1 MATDKIDMRFFDKA
15 SIQKYYANSKNGIE
29 DPIFTG
35 FTFAIDTLH
44 SPLFFIPETYKG
56 VVETLVSSSRTS
68 ADDNS
73 LAKKIEDNLKYV
85 NQFAITANP
94 DTYEINTIN
103 VKDSFGSNNLRRPGY
118 GLFDTFDID
127 NVQYGA
133 TDYIYMVDKVTD
145 GAYANETGVSDV
157 GNGTPTTS
165 IYKKYSD
172 TLADVDPTT
181 LATQNELD
189 NKVSSIKNI
198 DIFFNINESD
208 IRTDQES
215 IVDTV
220 IKTMNDNPDCSVLLG
235 GYADAGTGNPS
246 SNMELSKERVET
258 IEIALLDGGIS
269 GSRIRTMYL
278 GDTVQP
284 LSGPMNRVVR
294 CVFDGDIITE
304 SALELKIANEANSM
318 IPQKT
323 NQGDKTEGN
332 EILKEHTKLEEAA
345 KDAEKEFNELY
356 NDPIYQQAIKYLD
369 NINSVIELQKANIRV
384 ELDNFKQTMK
394 SYQEKLNGDSSV
406 DSNEIDVTY
415 NKFKDFCEYIETK
428 KSNDNYDKQFE
439 YITATVNKFIESDV
453 DKFTSEINALS
464 ELRKESYN
472 KQEDPYYKSYNK
484 IWAVLKTT
492 LDKIKVGDDT
502 NKKIQEMKEKREETN
517 KLLYGTYDD
526 GRPGTEFSPA
536 PNGLLKKMNDAKEE
550 LANDAYNTKTHAMHQ
565 LQDIRENLADINE
578 YNKYQEGKVDSPKIL
593 PTIDNQREGES
604 NEEYINRIQQE
615 RNSRQTY
622 EVPQTVYDMI
632 GFIQGMESLTTEYP
646 YVLQTVTGLD
656 EAYKKYFEVKDPY
669 MGSGDGKISINCLE
683 FIDMR
688 VTSMFN
694 KYFNAVYDR
703 KYRRER
709 VPINLRRF
717 QCSIFVHDIR
727 NFSDTLRSSISDQ
740 EDYSMITKIA
750 LNSLSAIE
758 FKFFDCEIVPEETGS
773 IFDNVTN
780 LPNGDMRNT
789 NFTFTYGNCVI
800 NFLPFEDLRRYVLG
814 LRDVNEIKPETRINE
829 YSDDNF
835 TEDNIKVNS
844 SSSTSTNNNE
854 YNGRYSIT
862 NPSGSD
868 LAGNFRRWYDRSVLG
883 NVNNNDYRDYIRR
896 DSSVA
901 VDDHFKT
908 TIVNNFAMNSLVNKN
923 KELTEM
929 DDALRRIVVGISAS
943 TGIPTSKVTDVLNI
957 GFIDPILN
965 ESDKAA
971 AVVKD
976 LGNVTNSKIIN
987 TDTTEYI
994 GVVEG
999 ETNNSQDIVDGLG
1012 NIHNP
1017 KNDGIKK

>member
-1 MATDKIDMRFFDKA
+1 MATDNIDMRFFDKA

-44 SPLFFIPETYKG
+44 SPLFFIPDTYEDAA
-56 VVETLVSSSRTS
+56 ETLVFPSRIS
-68 ADDNS
+68 ASDNS
-73 LAKKIEDNLKYV
+73 LARKIEDNLKYI

-127 NVQYGA
+127 NVKYGA

-145 GAYANETGVSDV
+145 GIYANETGVSDI

-165 IYKKYSD
+165 IYKQYSD
-172 TLADVDPTT
+172 ILAGVDPTT

-189 NKVSSIKNI
+189 NKVSPIKNI
-198 DIFFNINESD
+198 DIFFNLNESD
-208 IRTDQES
+208 IRADQES
-215 IVDTV
+215 IVATV

-235 GYADAGTGNPS
+235 GYADAGTGNHS
-246 SNMELSKERVET
+246 SNMKLSQERVET
-258 IEIALLDGGIS
+258 IERALLNGGIS

-294 CVFDGDIITE
+294 CVFDGDITTE
-304 SALELKIANEANSM
+304 STLELKIANEANSM
-318 IPQKT
+318 ITQKPT
-323 NQGDKTEGN
+323 QGDATEGN
-332 EILKEHTKLEEAA
+332 EILKEHDKLKKVAT
-345 KDAEKEFNELY
+345 DAEEEFNKLY
-356 NDPIYQQAIKYLD
+356 DDPIYQKAIKKLD
-369 NINSVIELQKANIRV
+369 NINSIIELQMANMR
-384 ELDNFKQTMK
+384 LDLDDFKRNMK
-394 SYQEKLNGDSSV
+394 SYQEKLNGDSSIKT
-406 DSNEIDVTY
+406 DEIDATY
-415 NKFKDFCEYIETK
+415 SKFLNFCNYIETK
-428 KSNDNYDKQFE
+428 KGNTNYDQQFE

-453 DKFTSEINALS
+453 DKFTSEIN
-464 ELRKESYN
+464 ELPESRKTSYDE
-472 KQEDPYYKSYNK
+472 KKEPYYTSYNK

-492 LDKIKVGDDT
+492 LDNIKVSDDA
-502 NKKIQEMKEKREETN
+502 NKQIQEMKEKREKIN
-517 KLLYGTYDD
+517 NQLYGTHDD
-526 GRPGTEFSPA
+526 GRLGTEFDPA
-536 PNGLLKKMNDAKEE
+536 PNSILKKMNDAKEN
-550 LANDAYNTKTHAMHQ
+550 LNNDAYNTKTHTIHQ
-565 LQDIRENLADINE
+565 LQDIRENLANINE
-578 YNKYQEGKVDSPKIL
+578 YNKYQEDKVNSSRIL

-604 NEEYINRIQQE
+604 NDDYINRIE
-615 RNSRQTY
+615 KEKNSRQTY

-632 GFIQGMESLTTEYP
+632 GFIQGMKSLTTEYP

-694 KYFNAVYDR
+694 KYFNAIYDR

-727 NFSDTLRSSISDQ
+727 NFSDTLRSSISDP

-750 LNSLSAIE
+750 LNSLSTIE

-780 LPNGDMRNT
+780 LPNNDMRNT

-800 NFLPFEDLRRYVLG
+800 NFLPFEDLRRYVFG
-814 LRDVNEIKPETRINE
+814 LRDVNEIKPETI
-829 YSDDNF
+829 
-835 TEDNIKVNS
+835 TNI
-844 SSSTSTNNNE
+844 TTNNNE

-908 TIVNNFAMNSLVNKN
+908 TIVNTFAMNSLVNKN

-943 TGIPTSKVTDVLNI
+943 TGIPTSKVTDALNI

-965 ESDKAA
+965 ERDKAA
-971 AVVKD
+971 PVVKG
-976 LGNVTNSKIIN
+976 LGNVTNSTIIN

-999 ETNNSQDIVDGLG
+999 DTNNSQDIVDDLG

-1017 KNDGIKK
+1017 TK

>member
-1 MATDKIDMRFFDKA
+1 MATDKIDMRFFDKT

-44 SPLFFIPETYKG
+44 SPLFYIPKTYEG
-56 VVETLVSSSRTS
+56 VVETLVSPSRTLANDS
-68 ADDNS
+68 S
-73 LAKKIEDNLKYV
+73 LAKKIEENLQYI

-103 VKDSFGSNNLRRPGY
+103 VKDSFGSNNSRRPGY

-145 GAYANETGVSDV
+145 GTYTNETGVSDV

-172 TLADVDPTT
+172 ILADVDPTT

-189 NKVSSIKNI
+189 SKVSDNVNI
-198 DIFFNINESD
+198 DIFFDRDVFE
-208 IRTDQES
+208 TVKAGQES
-215 IVDTV
+215 ILEDA
-220 IKTMNDNPDCSVLLG
+220 IKFMKENPDCKVSMS
-235 GYADAGTGNPS
+235 GYADVETGNPS
-246 SNMELSKERVET
+246 YNMTLSKNRVEK
-258 IEIALLDGGIS
+258 IKNDFIKGGIEP
-269 GSRIRTMYL
+269 GRITTSYF
-278 GDTVQP
+278 GDKQQP
-284 LSGPMNRVVR
+284 LYKEQNRVVR
-294 CVFDGDIITE
+294 CVFTGTML
-304 SALELKIANEANSM
+304 SKLLEIKIENEANALESKSK
-318 IPQKT
+318 IGE
-323 NQGDKTEGN
+323 NGEEIEEN
-332 EILKEHTKLEEAA
+332 EILKEHNDLKKAA
-345 KDAEKEFNELY
+345 TDAEEEFNKLY

-384 ELDNFKQTMK
+384 ELDDFKRNMK
-394 SYQEKLNGDSSV
+394 SYQEKLNGDSSI
-406 DSNEIDVTY
+406 DSEEIDEKY
-415 NKFKDFCEYIETK
+415 KKFKDFCEYIETK
-428 KSNDNYDKQFE
+428 KSNNNYDKQFE

-464 ELRKESYN
+464 ELRRKSYDEKKE
-472 KQEDPYYKSYNK
+472 PYYTSYNK

-492 LDKIKVGDDT
+492 LDNIKVGDDT
-502 NKKIQEMKEKREETN
+502 NQKIQEMKEERKKTDE
-517 KLLYGTYDD
+517 KLYGTYDD
-526 GRPGTEFSPA
+526 GRLGTEFDPA
-536 PNGLLKKMNDAKEE
+536 PNSLLKKMNDAKEE
-550 LANDAYNTKTHAMHQ
+550 LANDAYNTKTQAIHQ
-565 LQDIRENLADINE
+565 LQDIRANLAKIND
-578 YNKYQEGKVDSPKIL
+578 YNKYQEGKVDSPRIL

-604 NEEYINRIQQE
+604 NEDYINRIQQE

-646 YVLQTVTGLD
+646 YVFQTVTGLD

-727 NFSDTLRSSISDQ
+727 NFADTLRSSISGK
-740 EDYSMITKIA
+740 EDYNMITKIA

-814 LRDVNEIKPETRINE
+814 LRDVNGIRPE
-829 YSDDNF
+829 
-835 TEDNIKVNS
+835 
-844 SSSTSTNNNE
+844 SSSTTST
-854 YNGRYSIT
+854 S
-862 NPSGSD
+862 SGSD
-868 LAGNFRRWYDRSVLG
+868 LSGNFRRWYDRSVLG
-883 NVNNNDYRDYIRR
+883 NVNNNDYRDYIRK

-901 VDDHFKT
+901 VDDHYKT

-943 TGIPTSKVTDVLNI
+943 TGIPTSQVTDVLNI

-965 ESDKAA
+965 GSDKAA
-971 AVVKD
+971 AVVKE
-976 LGNVTNSKIIN
+976 LGNTTNSKIIN

-994 GVVEG
+994 GVIEGETNNSQDTVGDLGNVEG
-999 ETNNSQDIVDGLG
+999 ETNNSQDVVGDLG
-1012 NIHNP
+1012 NVYTT
-1017 KNDGIKK
+1017 

>member
-1 MATDKIDMRFFDKA
+1 M
-15 SIQKYYANSKNGIE
+15 
-29 DPIFTG
+29 
-35 FTFAIDTLH
+35 
-44 SPLFFIPETYKG
+44 
-56 VVETLVSSSRTS
+56 
-68 ADDNS
+68 
-73 LAKKIEDNLKYV
+73 
-85 NQFAITANP
+85 
-94 DTYEINTIN
+94 TI
-103 VKDSFGSNNLRRPGY
+103 
-118 GLFDTFDID
+118 
-127 NVQYGA
+127 
-133 TDYIYMVDKVTD
+133 
-145 GAYANETGVSDV
+145 
-157 GNGTPTTS
+157 
-165 IYKKYSD
+165 
-172 TLADVDPTT
+172 
-181 LATQNELD
+181 
-189 NKVSSIKNI
+189 
-198 DIFFNINESD
+198 
-208 IRTDQES
+208 
-215 IVDTV
+215 
-220 IKTMNDNPDCSVLLG
+220 
-235 GYADAGTGNPS
+235 
-246 SNMELSKERVET
+246 
-258 IEIALLDGGIS
+258 
-269 GSRIRTMYL
+269 
-278 GDTVQP
+278 
-284 LSGPMNRVVR
+284 
-294 CVFDGDIITE
+294 
-304 SALELKIANEANSM
+304 
-318 IPQKT
+318 
-323 NQGDKTEGN
+323 
-332 EILKEHTKLEEAA
+332 
-345 KDAEKEFNELY
+345 
-356 NDPIYQQAIKYLD
+356 
-369 NINSVIELQKANIRV
+369 
-384 ELDNFKQTMK
+384 
-394 SYQEKLNGDSSV
+394 
-406 DSNEIDVTY
+406 
-415 NKFKDFCEYIETK
+415 
-428 KSNDNYDKQFE
+428 
-439 YITATVNKFIESDV
+439 
-453 DKFTSEINALS
+453 
-464 ELRKESYN
+464 
-472 KQEDPYYKSYNK
+472 
-484 IWAVLKTT
+484 
-492 LDKIKVGDDT
+492 
-502 NKKIQEMKEKREETN
+502 
-517 KLLYGTYDD
+517 
-526 GRPGTEFSPA
+526 
-536 PNGLLKKMNDAKEE
+536 
-550 LANDAYNTKTHAMHQ
+550 
-565 LQDIRENLADINE
+565 
-578 YNKYQEGKVDSPKIL
+578 
-593 PTIDNQREGES
+593 
-604 NEEYINRIQQE
+604 
-615 RNSRQTY
+615 
-622 EVPQTVYDMI
+622 
-632 GFIQGMESLTTEYP
+632 EYP

-727 NFSDTLRSSISDQ
+727 NFSDTLRSSISGQ

-814 LRDVNEIKPETRINE
+814 LRDVNEIKPETRTN
-829 YSDDNF
+829 
-835 TEDNIKVNS
+835 T
-844 SSSTSTNNNE
+844 TTNNNE

-965 ESDKAA
+965 ESDKTA
-971 AVVKD
+971 AVVKE
-976 LGNVTNSKIIN
+976 LGNVNNSKIIN

-999 ETNNSQDIVDGLG
+999 ETNNSQDIVDDLG

>member
-1 MATDKIDMRFFDKA
+1 MATDKIDMRFFDKT

-44 SPLFFIPETYKG
+44 SPLFYIPKTYEG
-56 VVETLVSSSRTS
+56 VVETLVSPNRTL

-73 LAKKIEDNLKYV
+73 LAKKIEENLQYI

-103 VKDSFGSNNLRRPGY
+103 VKDPFGSNNSRRPGY

-145 GAYANETGVSDV
+145 GTYANKTGVSDV

-172 TLADVDPTT
+172 VLADVDPTT

-189 NKVSSIKNI
+189 NKVSDNVNI
-198 DIFFNINESD
+198 DIFFD
-208 IRTDQES
+208 RDVFATVKAGQES
-215 IVDTV
+215 VLESA
-220 IKTMNDNPDCSVLLG
+220 IKIMTENPNCKVSMS
-235 GYADAGTGNPS
+235 GYADVETGNPS
-246 SNMELSKERVET
+246 YNMTLSQNRVEK
-258 IEIALLDGGIS
+258 IKNDFIKGGIEP
-269 GSRIRTMYL
+269 GRITTSYF
-278 GDTVQP
+278 GDKQQP
-284 LSGPMNRVVR
+284 LYKEQNRVVR
-294 CVFDGDIITE
+294 CTFTGATSE
-304 SALELKIANEANSM
+304 LLKIKIENEANALESKSR
-318 IPQKT
+318 IGEDGK
-323 NQGDKTEGN
+323 KIEEN
-332 EILKEHTKLEEAA
+332 EILKEHERLE
-345 KDAEKEFNELY
+345 KKY
-356 NDPIYQQAIKYLD
+356 NDLKSEFETSYNNSEYQQAIKYLD
-369 NINSVIELQKANIRV
+369 SINSVIELQKANIRV
-384 ELDNFKQTMK
+384 ELDDFKRNMK
-394 SYQEKLNGDSSV
+394 SYQEILNGDGSI
-406 DSNEIDVTY
+406 NTTEINATY
-415 NKFKDFCEYIETK
+415 TKFLNFCNYIETK
-428 KSNDNYDKQFE
+428 NSNTNYDKQFE
-439 YITATVNKFIESDV
+439 HITATVNKFIESDV
-453 DKFTSEINALS
+453 DKFKSEINALP
-464 ELRKESYN
+464 ELRKKSYDE
-472 KQEDPYYKSYNK
+472 KKEPYYISYNK

-492 LDKIKVGDDT
+492 LENIKTGDDT
-502 NKKIQEMKEKREETN
+502 NQKVQEMKDIREKTN
-517 KLLYGTYDD
+517 KDLYGTYDD
-526 GRPGTEFSPA
+526 GRPGTEFDPA

-550 LANDAYNTKTHAMHQ
+550 LANDTYNTKTQAIHQ

-578 YNKYQEGKVDSPKIL
+578 YNKYQKDKTDSSRIL

-604 NEEYINRIQQE
+604 NEDYINRIQQE

-727 NFSDTLRSSISDQ
+727 NFSDTLRSSISGQ
-740 EDYSMITKIA
+740 EDYNMITKIA

-773 IFDNVTN
+773 IFDNITN
-780 LPNGDMRNT
+780 LPNSDMRNT

-814 LRDVNEIKPETRINE
+814 LRDVNEIRPE
-829 YSDDNF
+829 
-835 TEDNIKVNS
+835 
-844 SSSTSTNNNE
+844 SSSTTSN
-854 YNGRYSIT
+854 S
-862 NPSGSD
+862 SGSD

-999 ETNNSQDIVDGLG
+999 EVNNSQDIVNDLG
-1012 NIHNP
+1012 NIHTT
-1017 KNDGIKK
+1017 

>member
-1 MATDKIDMRFFDKA
+1 MATDNIDMRFFDKT

-44 SPLFFIPETYKG
+44 SPLFFIPDTYEDAA
-56 VVETLVSSSRTS
+56 ETLVFPSRIS
-68 ADDNS
+68 ASDNS
-73 LAKKIEDNLKYV
+73 LARKIEDNLKYI

-127 NVQYGA
+127 NVKYGA

-145 GAYANETGVSDV
+145 GIYANETGVSDI

-165 IYKKYSD
+165 IYKQYSD
-172 TLADVDPTT
+172 ILAGVDPTT
-181 LATQNELD
+181 LATQNELN
-189 NKVSSIKNI
+189 NKVSPIKNI
-198 DIFFNINESD
+198 DIFFNLNESD
-208 IRTDQES
+208 IRADQES
-215 IVDTV
+215 IVATV

-246 SNMELSKERVET
+246 SNMKLSQERVET
-258 IEIALLDGGIS
+258 IERTLLNGGIS

-294 CVFDGDIITE
+294 CVFDGDITTE
-304 SALELKIANEANSM
+304 STLELKIANEANSM
-318 IPQKT
+318 ITQKPT
-323 NQGDKTEGN
+323 QGDATEGN
-332 EILKEHTKLEEAA
+332 EILKEHDKLKKVAT
-345 KDAEKEFNELY
+345 DAEEEFNKLY
-356 NDPIYQQAIKYLD
+356 DDPVYQKAIKKLD
-369 NINSVIELQKANIRV
+369 NINSIIELQMANMR
-384 ELDNFKQTMK
+384 LDLDDFKRNMK
-394 SYQEKLNGDSSV
+394 SYQEKLNGDSSIKT
-406 DSNEIDVTY
+406 DEIDATY
-415 NKFKDFCEYIETK
+415 SKFLNFCNYIETK
-428 KSNDNYDKQFE
+428 KGNTNYDQQFE

-453 DKFTSEINALS
+453 DKFTSEIN
-464 ELRKESYN
+464 ELPESRKTSYDE
-472 KQEDPYYKSYNK
+472 KKEPYYTSYNK

-492 LDKIKVGDDT
+492 LDNIKVSDDA
-502 NKKIQEMKEKREETN
+502 NKQIQEMKEKREKIN
-517 KLLYGTYDD
+517 NQLYGTHDD
-526 GRPGTEFSPA
+526 GRLGTEFDPA
-536 PNGLLKKMNDAKEE
+536 PNSILKKMNDAKEN
-550 LANDAYNTKTHAMHQ
+550 LNNDAYNTKTHTIHQ
-565 LQDIRENLADINE
+565 LQDIRENLANINE
-578 YNKYQEGKVDSPKIL
+578 YNKYQEGKVNSSRIL

-604 NEEYINRIQQE
+604 NDDYINRIE
-615 RNSRQTY
+615 KEKNSRQTY

-632 GFIQGMESLTTEYP
+632 GFIQGMKSLTTEYP

-694 KYFNAVYDR
+694 KYFNAIYDR

-727 NFSDTLRSSISDQ
+727 NFSDTLRSSISDP

-750 LNSLSAIE
+750 LNSLSTIE

-780 LPNGDMRNT
+780 LPNNDMRST

-800 NFLPFEDLRRYVLG
+800 NFLPFEDLRRYVFG
-814 LRDVNEIKPETRINE
+814 LRDVNEIKPETI
-829 YSDDNF
+829 
-835 TEDNIKVNS
+835 TNI
-844 SSSTSTNNNE
+844 TINNNE

-908 TIVNNFAMNSLVNKN
+908 TIVNTFAMNSLVNKN

-943 TGIPTSKVTDVLNI
+943 TGIPTSKVTDALNI

-965 ESDKAA
+965 ERDKAA
-971 AVVKD
+971 PVVKD

-999 ETNNSQDIVDGLG
+999 ETNNSQDVVDDLG

-1017 KNDGIKK
+1017 TK

>member
-44 SPLFFIPETYKG
+44 SPLFFIPDTYED
-56 VVETLVSSSRTS
+56 VVETLVSPNRTP

-73 LAKKIEDNLKYV
+73 LAKKIEERLKYV

-103 VKDSFGSNNLRRPGY
+103 VKDSFGSNNSRRPGY

-145 GAYANETGVSDV
+145 GTYANETGVSDV

-165 IYKKYSD
+165 IYRKYSAI
-172 TLADVDPTT
+172 LADVDPTT

-189 NKVSSIKNI
+189 NKVSPIKNI
-198 DIFFNINESD
+198 DIFFNCDKYD
-208 IRTDQES
+208 IRTDQKS

-235 GYADAGTGNPS
+235 GYADAETGNPS
-246 SNMELSKERVET
+246 SNMTLSKNRVET
-258 IEIALLDGGIS
+258 IERALLSGGVS

-284 LSGPMNRVVR
+284 LVGPMNRVVR
-294 CVFDGDIITE
+294 CVFDGDITTE
-304 SALELKIANEANSM
+304 STLELKIANEANSM
-318 IPQKT
+318 TTQKPT
-323 NQGDKTEGN
+323 IDSDTQGDTTEGN
-332 EILKEHTKLEEAA
+332 EILKEHNDLKKAATKAEE
-345 KDAEKEFNELY
+345 EFNKLY
-356 NDPIYQQAIKYLD
+356 NDPVYQQAIKYLD

-384 ELDNFKQTMK
+384 ELDNFKRDMK
-394 SYQEKLNGDSSV
+394 SHQEKLNGDSSI
-406 DSNEIDVTY
+406 DSNGIDAIY
-415 NKFKDFCEYIETK
+415 DKFKDFCEYIETK
-428 KSNDNYDKQFE
+428 KSNTNYDKQFE

-464 ELRKESYN
+464 ESRKKSYDE
-472 KQEDPYYKSYNK
+472 KQVPYYSSYNK

-492 LDKIKVGDDT
+492 LDNIKVGDDT
-502 NKKIQEMKEKREETN
+502 NQKIQEMKEKREETN

-526 GRPGTEFSPA
+526 GRPGTEFNPA
-536 PNGLLKKMNDAKEE
+536 PNSLLKKMNDTKEN

-565 LQDIRENLADINE
+565 LQDIRENLAKIND
-578 YNKYQEGKVDSPKIL
+578 YNKYQERKVDSPKIL

-604 NEEYINRIQQE
+604 NENYINRIQQE

-632 GFIQGMESLTTEYP
+632 GFIKGMKSLTTEYP

-814 LRDVNEIKPETRINE
+814 LRDVNEIKPETRTN
-829 YSDDNF
+829 
-835 TEDNIKVNS
+835 T
-844 SSSTSTNNNE
+844 TTNNNE

-908 TIVNNFAMNSLVNKN
+908 TMVNNFAMNSLVNKN

-965 ESDKAA
+965 ESDKAT
-971 AVVKD
+971 AVVKE
-976 LGNVTNSKIIN
+976 LGNVNNSKIIN

-994 GVVEG
+994 GDVEG
-999 ETNNSQDIVDGLG
+999 ETNNSQDIVDDLG
-1012 NIHNP
+1012 NIHTT
-1017 KNDGIKK
+1017 

>member
-44 SPLFFIPETYKG
+44 SPLFFIPDTYEG
-56 VVETLVSSSRTS
+56 VVETLVSPNRTP

-73 LAKKIEDNLKYV
+73 LAKKIEDRLKYV

-103 VKDSFGSNNLRRPGY
+103 VKNPFGSNNSRRPGY

-145 GAYANETGVSDV
+145 GTYANETGVSDV

-165 IYKKYSD
+165 IYRKYSD
-172 TLADVDPTT
+172 ILADVDPTT

-189 NKVSSIKNI
+189 SKVSPIKNI
-198 DIFFNINESD
+198 DIFFNCDKYD
-208 IRTDQES
+208 IRTDQKS

-235 GYADAGTGNPS
+235 GYADVETGNPP
-246 SNMELSKERVET
+246 SNMTLSKNRVET
-258 IEIALLDGGIS
+258 IERALLSGGIS

-284 LSGPMNRVVR
+284 LVGPMNRVVR
-294 CVFDGDIITE
+294 CVFDGDITTE
-304 SALELKIANEANSM
+304 STLELKIANEANSM
-318 IPQKT
+318 TTQKPT
-323 NQGDKTEGN
+323 IDSDTQGDKTEGN
-332 EILKEHTKLEEAA
+332 EILKEHTELEKAATEA
-345 KDAEKEFNELY
+345 EEEFNKLY
-356 NDPIYQQAIKYLD
+356 NDPVYQQAIKYLD
-369 NINSVIELQKANIRV
+369 SINSVIELQKANIRV
-384 ELDNFKQTMK
+384 ELDNFKRNMK
-394 SYQEKLNGDSSV
+394 SHQEKLNGDS
-406 DSNEIDVTY
+406 DSSSISETIDSEY
-415 NKFKDFCEYIETK
+415 IKFKDFCEYIETK
-428 KSNDNYDKQFE
+428 KSNNNYDKQFE

-464 ELRKESYN
+464 ESRKESYN

-492 LDKIKVGDDT
+492 LDNIKVGDDT
-502 NKKIQEMKEKREETN
+502 NQKIQEMKEKREETN

-526 GRPGTEFSPA
+526 GRPGTEFNPA
-536 PNGLLKKMNDAKEE
+536 PNGLLKKMNDAKEN
-550 LANDAYNTKTHAMHQ
+550 LTNDAYNTKTHAMHQ
-565 LQDIRENLADINE
+565 LQDIRANLEKIKD
-578 YNKYQEGKVDSPKIL
+578 YNKYQEGKVDSPRIL

-604 NEEYINRIQQE
+604 NEDYINRIQQE

-632 GFIQGMESLTTEYP
+632 GFIKGMKSLTTEYP

-814 LRDVNEIKPETRINE
+814 LRDVNEIKPETRTN
-829 YSDDNF
+829 
-835 TEDNIKVNS
+835 T
-844 SSSTSTNNNE
+844 TTNNNE

-908 TIVNNFAMNSLVNKN
+908 TIVNNFAMNSLSNKN

-957 GFIDPILN
+957 GFIDHILN

-999 ETNNSQDIVDGLG
+999 ETNNSQDIVDDLG
-1012 NIHNP
+1012 NIHTT
-1017 KNDGIKK
+1017 

>member
-1 MATDKIDMRFFDKA
+1 MATDKIDMRFFDKT

-44 SPLFFIPETYKG
+44 SPLFYIPKTYEG
-56 VVETLVSSSRTS
+56 VVETLVSPSRTL
-68 ADDNS
+68 ADDSS
-73 LAKKIEDNLKYV
+73 LAKKIEENLQYI

-127 NVQYGA
+127 NVKYGA

-145 GAYANETGVSDV
+145 GIYANETGVSDI

-165 IYKKYSD
+165 IYKQYSD
-172 TLADVDPTT
+172 ILAGVDPTT

-189 NKVSSIKNI
+189 NKVSPIKNI
-198 DIFFNINESD
+198 DIFFNLNESD
-208 IRTDQES
+208 IRAEQES
-215 IVDTV
+215 IVDTI

-246 SNMELSKERVET
+246 SNMELSQERVET
-258 IEIALLDGGIS
+258 IERALLNGGIS

-294 CVFDGDIITE
+294 CVFDGDITTE
-304 SALELKIANEANSM
+304 STLELKIANEANSM
-318 IPQKT
+318 ITQKPT
-323 NQGDKTEGN
+323 QGDATEGN
-332 EILKEHTKLEEAA
+332 EILKEHDKLKKVAT
-345 KDAEKEFNELY
+345 DAEEEFNKLY
-356 NDPIYQQAIKYLD
+356 DDPVYQKAIKKLD
-369 NINSVIELQKANIRV
+369 NINSIIELQMANMR
-384 ELDNFKQTMK
+384 LDLDDFKRNMK
-394 SYQEKLNGDSSV
+394 SYQEKLNGDSSIKT
-406 DSNEIDVTY
+406 DEIDATY
-415 NKFKDFCEYIETK
+415 SKFLNFCNYIETK
-428 KSNDNYDKQFE
+428 KGNTNYDQQFE

-453 DKFTSEINALS
+453 DKFTSEINALPES
-464 ELRKESYN
+464 RKKSYDE
-472 KQEDPYYKSYNK
+472 KKEPYYTSYNK

-492 LDKIKVGDDT
+492 LDNIKVSDDA
-502 NKKIQEMKEKREETN
+502 NKQIQEMKEKREKIN
-517 KLLYGTYDD
+517 NQLYGTHDD
-526 GRPGTEFSPA
+526 GRLGTEFDPA
-536 PNGLLKKMNDAKEE
+536 PNSLLKKMNDAKEN
-550 LANDAYNTKTHAMHQ
+550 LNNDAYNTKTHTIHQ
-565 LQDIRENLADINE
+565 LQDIRENLANINE
-578 YNKYQEGKVDSPKIL
+578 YNKYQEDKVNSSRIL

-604 NEEYINRIQQE
+604 NDDYINRIE
-615 RNSRQTY
+615 KEKNSRQTY

-632 GFIQGMESLTTEYP
+632 GFIQGMKSLTTEYP

-694 KYFNAVYDR
+694 KYFNAIYDR

-727 NFSDTLRSSISDQ
+727 NFSDTLRSSISDP

-750 LNSLSAIE
+750 LNSLSTIE

-780 LPNGDMRNT
+780 LPNNDMRNT

-800 NFLPFEDLRRYVLG
+800 NFLPFEDLRRYVFG
-814 LRDVNEIKPETRINE
+814 LKDVNEIKPETI
-829 YSDDNF
+829 
-835 TEDNIKVNS
+835 TNI
-844 SSSTSTNNNE
+844 TINNNE

-868 LAGNFRRWYDRSVLG
+868 LAGNFRRWYDRSILG

-908 TIVNNFAMNSLVNKN
+908 TIVNTFAMNSLVNKN

-943 TGIPTSKVTDVLNI
+943 TGIPTSKVTDALNI

-965 ESDKAA
+965 ERDKAA
-971 AVVKD
+971 PVVKD

-999 ETNNSQDIVDGLG
+999 DTNNSQDIVDDLG
-1012 NIHNP
+1012 NIHTT
-1017 KNDGIKK
+1017 

>member
-44 SPLFFIPETYKG
+44 SPLFFIPDTYED
-56 VVETLVSSSRTS
+56 VIETLVSPNRTL
-68 ADDNS
+68 AEDNS
-73 LAKKIEDNLKYV
+73 LAKKIEERLKYV

-103 VKDSFGSNNLRRPGY
+103 VKDSFGSNNSRRPGY

-145 GAYANETGVSDV
+145 GTYANETGVSDV

-189 NKVSSIKNI
+189 SKVSPIKNI
-198 DIFFNINESD
+198 DIFFNCDKYD
-208 IRTDQES
+208 IRTDQKS

-235 GYADAGTGNPS
+235 GYADAETGNPS
-246 SNMELSKERVET
+246 SNMTLSKNRVET
-258 IEIALLDGGIS
+258 IERALLSGGIS

-284 LSGPMNRVVR
+284 LVGPMNRVVR
-294 CVFDGDIITE
+294 CVFDGDITTE
-304 SALELKIANEANSM
+304 STLELKIANEANSM
-318 IPQKT
+318 TTQKPT
-323 NQGDKTEGN
+323 IDSDTQGDTTEGN
-332 EILKEHTKLEEAA
+332 EILKEHTELEKAA
-345 KDAEKEFNELY
+345 TKAEEEFNKLY
-356 NDPIYQQAIKYLD
+356 NDPVYQQAIKYLD

-384 ELDNFKQTMK
+384 ELDNFKRDMK
-394 SYQEKLNGDSSV
+394 SYQEKLNGDSSI
-406 DSNEIDVTY
+406 DSNGIDAKY
-415 NKFKDFCEYIETK
+415 DKFKDFCEYIETK
-428 KSNDNYDKQFE
+428 KSNNNYDKQFE

-492 LDKIKVGDDT
+492 LDNIKVGDDT
-502 NKKIQEMKEKREETN
+502 NQKIQEMKEKREETN

-565 LQDIRENLADINE
+565 LQDIRENLAKIND
-578 YNKYQEGKVDSPKIL
+578 YNKYQEGKVDSSRIL

-604 NEEYINRIQQE
+604 NEDYINRINTE

-632 GFIQGMESLTTEYP
+632 GFIKGMKSLTTEYP

-656 EAYKKYFEVKDPY
+656 EVYKKYFEVKDPY

-780 LPNGDMRNT
+780 LANGDMRNT

-814 LRDVNEIKPETRINE
+814 LRDVNEIKPETRTN
-829 YSDDNF
+829 
-835 TEDNIKVNS
+835 T
-844 SSSTSTNNNE
+844 TTNNNE

-965 ESDKAA
+965 ESDKAT
-971 AVVKD
+971 AVVKE
-976 LGNVTNSKIIN
+976 LGNVNNSKIIN

-994 GVVEG
+994 GAVEG
-999 ETNNSQDIVDGLG
+999 ETNNSQDVVDDLG
-1012 NIHNP
+1012 NIYTT
-1017 KNDGIKK
+1017 

>member
-44 SPLFFIPETYKG
+44 SPLFFIPDTYEG
-56 VVETLVSSSRTS
+56 VVETLVSPNRTP

-73 LAKKIEDNLKYV
+73 LANKIEERLKYV

-103 VKDSFGSNNLRRPGY
+103 VKDSFGSNNSRRPGY

-145 GAYANETGVSDV
+145 GTYANETGVSDV

-165 IYKKYSD
+165 IYRKYSD
-172 TLADVDPTT
+172 VLADVDPTT

-189 NKVSSIKNI
+189 SKVSPIKNI
-198 DIFFNINESD
+198 DIFFNCDKYD
-208 IRTDQES
+208 IRTDQKS

-220 IKTMNDNPDCSVLLG
+220 IKTMNDNPDCSVLLS
-235 GYADAGTGNPS
+235 GYADVETGNPP
-246 SNMELSKERVET
+246 SNMTLSKNRVET
-258 IEIALLDGGIS
+258 IERALLSGGIS

-284 LSGPMNRVVR
+284 LVGPMNRVVR
-294 CVFDGDIITE
+294 CVFDGDITTE
-304 SALELKIANEANSM
+304 SALELKISNEANSM
-318 IPQKT
+318 ITQEPT
-323 NQGDKTEGN
+323 QGDTTEGN
-332 EILKEHTKLEEAA
+332 EILKEHTELEKAA
-345 KDAEKEFNELY
+345 TEVEEEFNKLY
-356 NDPIYQQAIKYLD
+356 NDPVYQQAIKYLD

-384 ELDNFKQTMK
+384 ELDDFKRTMK

-406 DSNEIDVTY
+406 ESNKIDATY
-415 NKFKDFCEYIETK
+415 TKFLNFCNYIETK
-428 KSNDNYDKQFE
+428 NSNDNYDKQFE

-453 DKFTSEINALS
+453 DKFTSEINALPES
-464 ELRKESYN
+464 RKKSYDE
-472 KQEDPYYKSYNK
+472 KKEPYYTSYNK

-492 LDKIKVGDDT
+492 LDNIKVGDDT
-502 NKKIQEMKEKREETN
+502 NQKIQEMKEKREKTN

-526 GRPGTEFSPA
+526 GRPGNEFSPA
-536 PNGLLKKMNDAKEE
+536 PNGLLKKMNDTKEN

-565 LQDIRENLADINE
+565 LQDIRANLEKIKD
-578 YNKYQEGKVDSPKIL
+578 YNKYQEGKVDSPRIL

-604 NEEYINRIQQE
+604 NEDYINRIQQE

-632 GFIQGMESLTTEYP
+632 GFIKGMKSLTTEYP

-656 EAYKKYFEVKDPY
+656 EAYKKYFEVKDSY

-727 NFSDTLRSSISDQ
+727 NFSDTLRSSISGQ

-780 LPNGDMRNT
+780 LPNGDMRST

-814 LRDVNEIKPETRINE
+814 LRDVNEIKPETRTN
-829 YSDDNF
+829 
-835 TEDNIKVNS
+835 T
-844 SSSTSTNNNE
+844 TTNNNE

-971 AVVKD
+971 AVVKN

-999 ETNNSQDIVDGLG
+999 ETNNSQDVVDDLG

>member
-44 SPLFFIPETYKG
+44 SPLFFIPDTYED
-56 VVETLVSSSRTS
+56 VVETLVSPNRTP

-73 LAKKIEDNLKYV
+73 LAKKIEERLEYV

-103 VKDSFGSNNLRRPGY
+103 VKDSFGSNNSRRPGY

-145 GAYANETGVSDV
+145 GTYANETGVSDV

-165 IYKKYSD
+165 IYRKYSD
-172 TLADVDPTT
+172 ILADVDPTT

-189 NKVSSIKNI
+189 SKVSPIKNI
-198 DIFFNINESD
+198 DIFFNCDKYD
-208 IRTDQES
+208 IRTDQKS

-246 SNMELSKERVET
+246 SNMKLSQERVET
-258 IEIALLDGGIS
+258 IERALLNGGIS

-284 LSGPMNRVVR
+284 LVGPMNRVVR
-294 CVFDGDIITE
+294 CVFDGDITTE
-304 SALELKIANEANSM
+304 STLELKIANEANSM
-318 IPQKT
+318 TTQKPT
-323 NQGDKTEGN
+323 IDSDTQGDTTEGN
-332 EILKEHTKLEEAA
+332 EILKEHTELEKAATEA
-345 KDAEKEFNELY
+345 EEEFNKLY
-356 NDPIYQQAIKYLD
+356 NDPVYQQAIKYLD

-384 ELDNFKQTMK
+384 ELDNFKRDMK
-394 SYQEKLNGDSSV
+394 SYQEKLNGDSSIES
-406 DSNEIDVTY
+406 DEIDATY
-415 NKFKDFCEYIETK
+415 TKFLNFCEYIETK
-428 KSNDNYDKQFE
+428 KSNTNYDKQFE

-453 DKFTSEINALS
+453 DKFTSEINALPES
-464 ELRKESYN
+464 RKKSYDE
-472 KQEDPYYKSYNK
+472 KKEPYYTSYNK

-492 LDKIKVGDDT
+492 LDNIKVGDDT
-502 NKKIQEMKEKREETN
+502 NQKIQEMKEKREETN

-536 PNGLLKKMNDAKEE
+536 SNGLLKKMNDAKEE

-565 LQDIRENLADINE
+565 LQDIRANLAKIND
-578 YNKYQEGKVDSPKIL
+578 YNKYQEGKVDSPRIL

-604 NEEYINRIQQE
+604 NEDYINRIQQE

-632 GFIQGMESLTTEYP
+632 GFIQGMKSLTTEYP

-688 VTSMFN
+688 VASMFN

-727 NFSDTLRSSISDQ
+727 NFADTLRSSISDQ

-814 LRDVNEIKPETRINE
+814 LRDVNEIKPETRTN
-829 YSDDNF
+829 
-835 TEDNIKVNS
+835 T
-844 SSSTSTNNNE
+844 TTNNNE

-908 TIVNNFAMNSLVNKN
+908 TIVNNFAMNSLANKN

-999 ETNNSQDIVDGLG
+999 ETNNSQDIVDDLG

-1017 KNDGIKK
+1017 TK

>member
-1 MATDKIDMRFFDKA
+1 MATDKIDMKFFDKT

-35 FTFAIDTLH
+35 FTFAIDSLH

-145 GAYANETGVSDV
+145 GTYANETGVSDV

-189 NKVSSIKNI
+189 NKVSPIKNI

-258 IEIALLDGGIS
+258 IEIALLDGGIL

-294 CVFDGDIITE
+294 CVFNGDITTE

-332 EILKEHTKLEEAA
+332 EILKEHNNLEKAA
-345 KDAEKEFNELY
+345 TDAEKEFNELY
-356 NDPIYQQAIKYLD
+356 NDPVYQQAIKDLD
-369 NINSVIELQKANIRV
+369 SINSVIELQKANIRV
-384 ELDNFKQTMK
+384 ELDNFKRTMK
-394 SYQEKLNGDSSV
+394 SYQEKLNGDSSI
-406 DSNEIDVTY
+406 DSEEIDETY
-415 NKFKDFCEYIETK
+415 KKFKDFCEYIETK

-526 GRPGTEFSPA
+526 GRPGNEFSPA
-536 PNGLLKKMNDAKEE
+536 PNGLLKKMNDAKEN
-550 LANDAYNTKTHAMHQ
+550 LANDAYNTKTHTMHQ
-565 LQDIRENLADINE
+565 LQDIRANLENIKN

-727 NFSDTLRSSISDQ
+727 NFADTLRSSISGQ
-740 EDYSMITKIA
+740 EDYNMITKIA

-814 LRDVNEIKPETRINE
+814 LRDVNEIKPETRTNE

-999 ETNNSQDIVDGLG
+999 ETNNSQDIVDDLG

-1017 KNDGIKK
+1017 KNDAIKK

>member
-1 MATDKIDMRFFDKA
+1 MATDKIDMRFFDKT

-44 SPLFFIPETYKG
+44 SPLFFIPDTYED
-56 VVETLVSSSRTS
+56 VVETLVSPNRTP

-73 LAKKIEDNLKYV
+73 LAKKIEERLKYV

-103 VKDSFGSNNLRRPGY
+103 VKDPFGSNNSRRPGY

-145 GAYANETGVSDV
+145 GTYANETGVSDV

-165 IYKKYSD
+165 IYRKYSD
-172 TLADVDPTT
+172 ILADVDPTT

-189 NKVSSIKNI
+189 SKVSPIKNI
-198 DIFFNINESD
+198 DIFFNCDKYD
-208 IRTDQES
+208 IRTDQKS

-235 GYADAGTGNPS
+235 GYADAETGNPP
-246 SNMELSKERVET
+246 SNMTLSKNRVET
-258 IEIALLDGGIS
+258 IERALLSGGIS

-284 LSGPMNRVVR
+284 LVGPMNRVVR
-294 CVFDGDIITE
+294 CVFDGDITTE
-304 SALELKIANEANSM
+304 STLELKIANEANSM
-318 IPQKT
+318 TTQKPT
-323 NQGDKTEGN
+323 IDSDTQGDTTEGN
-332 EILKEHTKLEEAA
+332 EILKEHTELEKAA
-345 KDAEKEFNELY
+345 TNAEEEFNKLY
-356 NDPIYQQAIKYLD
+356 KDPVYQQAIKYLD

-384 ELDNFKQTMK
+384 ELDNFKRDMK
-394 SYQEKLNGDSSV
+394 SYQEKLNGDSSIES
-406 DSNEIDVTY
+406 DDIDATY
-415 NKFKDFCEYIETK
+415 TKFLNFCEYIETK

-464 ELRKESYN
+464 ESRKESYN

-492 LDKIKVGDDT
+492 LDNIKVGDDT

-517 KLLYGTYDD
+517 KLLYGTHDD
-526 GRPGTEFSPA
+526 GRPGTEFDPA
-536 PNGLLKKMNDAKEE
+536 SNSLLKKMNDAKEE
-550 LANDAYNTKTHAMHQ
+550 LDNDAYNTKTHAMHQ
-565 LQDIRENLADINE
+565 LQDIRANLAKIND
-578 YNKYQEGKVDSPKIL
+578 YNKYQEGKVDSPRIL

-604 NEEYINRIQQE
+604 NENYINRIQQE

-632 GFIQGMESLTTEYP
+632 GFIQGMNSLTTEYP

-727 NFSDTLRSSISDQ
+727 NFSDTLRSSISGQ

-814 LRDVNEIKPETRINE
+814 LRDVNEIKPETR
-829 YSDDNF
+829 
-835 TEDNIKVNS
+835 TNI
-844 SSSTSTNNNE
+844 TTNNNE

-943 TGIPTSKVTDVLNI
+943 TGIPTSKVTDALNI

-965 ESDKAA
+965 ERDKAA
-971 AVVKD
+971 PVVKD
-976 LGNVTNSKIIN
+976 LGNVTNSTIIN

-994 GVVEG
+994 GIVEG
-999 ETNNSQDIVDGLG
+999 ETNNSQDIVDDLG

>member
-1 MATDKIDMRFFDKA
+1 MATDNIDMRFFDKT

-44 SPLFFIPETYKG
+44 SPLFFIPDTYEDAA
-56 VVETLVSSSRTS
+56 ETLVFPSRIS
-68 ADDNS
+68 ASDNS
-73 LAKKIEDNLKYV
+73 LARKIEDNLKYI

-127 NVQYGA
+127 NVKYGA

-145 GAYANETGVSDV
+145 GIYANETGVSDI

-165 IYKKYSD
+165 IYKQYSD
-172 TLADVDPTT
+172 ILAGVDPTT

-189 NKVSSIKNI
+189 NKVSPIKNI
-198 DIFFNINESD
+198 DIFFNLNESD
-208 IRTDQES
+208 IRADQES
-215 IVDTV
+215 IVDTI

-246 SNMELSKERVET
+246 SNMELSQERVET
-258 IEIALLDGGIS
+258 IERSLLNGGIS

-294 CVFDGDIITE
+294 CVFDGDITTE
-304 SALELKIANEANSM
+304 STLELKITNEANSM
-318 IPQKT
+318 ITQKPT
-323 NQGDKTEGN
+323 QGDATEGN
-332 EILKEHTKLEEAA
+332 EILKEHDKLKKVAT
-345 KDAEKEFNELY
+345 DAEEEFNKLY
-356 NDPIYQQAIKYLD
+356 DDPVYQKAIKKLD
-369 NINSVIELQKANIRV
+369 NINSIIELQMANMR
-384 ELDNFKQTMK
+384 LDLDDFKRNMK
-394 SYQEKLNGDSSV
+394 SYQEKLNGDSSIKT
-406 DSNEIDVTY
+406 DEIDATY
-415 NKFKDFCEYIETK
+415 SKFLNFCNYIETK
-428 KSNDNYDKQFE
+428 KSNTNYDQQFE

-453 DKFTSEINALS
+453 DKFTSEIN
-464 ELRKESYN
+464 ELPESRKKSYDE
-472 KQEDPYYKSYNK
+472 KKEPYYTSYNK

-492 LDKIKVGDDT
+492 LDNIKVSDDA
-502 NKKIQEMKEKREETN
+502 NKQIQEMKEKREKIN
-517 KLLYGTYDD
+517 NQLYGTHDD
-526 GRPGTEFSPA
+526 GRLGTEFDPA
-536 PNGLLKKMNDAKEE
+536 PNSILKKMNDAKEN
-550 LANDAYNTKTHAMHQ
+550 LNNDAYNTKTHTIHQ
-565 LQDIRENLADINE
+565 LQDIRENLANINE
-578 YNKYQEGKVDSPKIL
+578 YNKYQEGKVNSSRIL

-604 NEEYINRIQQE
+604 NDDYINRIE
-615 RNSRQTY
+615 KEKNSRQTY

-632 GFIQGMESLTTEYP
+632 GFIQGMKSLTTEYP

-694 KYFNAVYDR
+694 KYFNAIYDR

-727 NFSDTLRSSISDQ
+727 NFSDTLRSSISDP

-750 LNSLSAIE
+750 LNSLSTIE

-780 LPNGDMRNT
+780 LPNNDMRNT

-800 NFLPFEDLRRYVLG
+800 NFLPFEDLRRYVFG
-814 LRDVNEIKPETRINE
+814 LRDVNEIKPETI
-829 YSDDNF
+829 
-835 TEDNIKVNS
+835 TNI
-844 SSSTSTNNNE
+844 TINNNE

-908 TIVNNFAMNSLVNKN
+908 TIVNTFAMNSLVNKN

-943 TGIPTSKVTDVLNI
+943 TGIPTSKVTDALNI

-965 ESDKAA
+965 ERDKAA
-971 AVVKD
+971 PVVKD

-999 ETNNSQDIVDGLG
+999 ETNNSQDIVDDLG
-1012 NIHNP
+1012 NIHTT
-1017 KNDGIKK
+1017 

>member
-1 MATDKIDMRFFDKA
+1 MATDKIDMRFFDKT

-44 SPLFFIPETYKG
+44 SPLFYIPDAYKN
-56 VVETLVSSSRTS
+56 VVETLVSPSRTL

-73 LAKKIEDNLKYV
+73 LAKKIEENLQYI

-103 VKDSFGSNNLRRPGY
+103 VKDSFGTNNSRRPGY

-145 GAYANETGVSDV
+145 GTYANKTGVSDV

-172 TLADVDPTT
+172 VLADVDPTT

-189 NKVSSIKNI
+189 NKVSDNVNI
-198 DIFFNINESD
+198 DIFFDCDVFE
-208 IRTDQES
+208 TVKAGQES
-215 IVDTV
+215 VLESA
-220 IKTMNDNPDCSVLLG
+220 IKIMIENPNCKVSMS
-235 GYADAGTGNPS
+235 GYADVETGNPS
-246 SNMELSKERVET
+246 YNMTLSQNRVEK
-258 IEIALLDGGIS
+258 IKNDFIKS
-269 GSRIRTMYL
+269 GVDVGRITTSYF
-278 GDTVQP
+278 GDQQQP
-284 LSGPMNRVVR
+284 LYKEQNRVVR
-294 CVFDGDIITE
+294 CTFTGATSE
-304 SALELKIANEANSM
+304 LLKIKIENEANALESKSR
-318 IPQKT
+318 IGEDGK
-323 NQGDKTEGN
+323 KIEEN
-332 EILKEHTKLEEAA
+332 EILKEHERLE
-345 KDAEKEFNELY
+345 KKY
-356 NDPIYQQAIKYLD
+356 NDLKSEFETSYNNSEYQQAIKYLD
-369 NINSVIELQKANIRV
+369 SINSDIELQKANIRV
-384 ELDNFKQTMK
+384 ELDDFKRNMK
-394 SYQEKLNGDSSV
+394 SYQEILNGDSSV
-406 DSNEIDVTY
+406 ESNKIDATY
-415 NKFKDFCEYIETK
+415 TKFLNFCNYIETK
-428 KSNDNYDKQFE
+428 NSNTNYDKQFE
-439 YITATVNKFIESDV
+439 HITATVNKFIESDV
-453 DKFTSEINALS
+453 DKFKSEINALP
-464 ELRKESYN
+464 ELRKKNYDE
-472 KQEDPYYKSYNK
+472 KKEPYYASYNK

-492 LDKIKVGDDT
+492 LDNIKTGDDT
-502 NKKIQEMKEKREETN
+502 NQKIQEMKNTREKIN
-517 KLLYGTYDD
+517 KDLYGTHDD
-526 GRPGTEFSPA
+526 GRPGTEFDPA
-536 PNGLLKKMNDAKEE
+536 SNGLLKKMNDAKEE
-550 LANDAYNTKTHAMHQ
+550 LDNDEYNTKTQAIHQ
-565 LQDIRENLADINE
+565 LQDIKENLADINK
-578 YNKYQEGKVDSPKIL
+578 YNKHQKNKNDSSRIL

-604 NEEYINRIQQE
+604 NENYINRIQQE

-632 GFIQGMESLTTEYP
+632 GFIQGMNSLTTEYP

-727 NFSDTLRSSISDQ
+727 NFADTLRSSISGQ

-814 LRDVNEIKPETRINE
+814 LRDVNEIKPETRTN
-829 YSDDNF
+829 
-835 TEDNIKVNS
+835 T
-844 SSSTSTNNNE
+844 TTNNNE

-868 LAGNFRRWYDRSVLG
+868 LSGNFRRWYDRSVLG
-883 NVNNNDYRDYIRR
+883 NVNNNDYRDYIRK

-901 VDDHFKT
+901 VDDHYKT
-908 TIVNNFAMNSLVNKN
+908 TIVNNFAMNSLSNKN

-943 TGIPTSKVTDVLNI
+943 TGIPTSQVTDVLNI

-965 ESDKAA
+965 GSDKAA
-971 AVVKD
+971 AVVKE
-976 LGNVTNSKIIN
+976 LGNTTNSKIIN

-999 ETNNSQDIVDGLG
+999 ETNNSQDVVDDLG
-1012 NIHNP
+1012 NVYTT
-1017 KNDGIKK
+1017 

>member
-1 MATDKIDMRFFDKA
+1 MATDKIDMRFFDKT

-44 SPLFFIPETYKG
+44 SPLFYIPDAYKN
-56 VVETLVSSSRTS
+56 VVETLVSPSRTY
-68 ADDNS
+68 ADDSS
-73 LAKKIEDNLKYV
+73 LAKKIEENLQYI
-85 NQFAITANP
+85 NQFAITAHP

-103 VKDSFGSNNLRRPGY
+103 VKDPFGSNNLRRPGY
-118 GLFDTFDID
+118 GLFDTFDLD

-145 GAYANETGVSDV
+145 GTYANETGVSDV

-172 TLADVDPTT
+172 ILADVDPTT

-189 NKVSSIKNI
+189 NKVSDNVIK
-198 DIFFNINESD
+198 DIFFDCNVFE
-208 IRTDQES
+208 TVKAGQES
-215 IVDTV
+215 VLESAINVM
-220 IKTMNDNPDCSVLLG
+220 KENPDCKVSMS
-235 GYADAGTGNPS
+235 GYADVETGNPS
-246 SNMELSKERVET
+246 SNMTLSKNRVEK
-258 IEIALLDGGIS
+258 IKNDFIKGGIEP
-269 GSRIRTMYL
+269 GRITTSYF
-278 GDTVQP
+278 GDKQQP
-284 LSGPMNRVVR
+284 LYKEQNRVVR
-294 CVFDGDIITE
+294 CVFTGTMLSKLLEIKIENETN
-304 SALELKIANEANSM
+304 ALKSKPKIGENGEE
-318 IPQKT
+318 I
-323 NQGDKTEGN
+323 EEN
-332 EILKEHTKLEEAA
+332 EILKEHNDLKKAA
-345 KDAEKEFNELY
+345 TDAEEEFNKLY

-384 ELDNFKQTMK
+384 ELDNFKRDMK
-394 SYQEKLNGDSSV
+394 SYQEKLNGDSSI
-406 DSNEIDVTY
+406 DSEEIDEKY
-415 NKFKDFCEYIETK
+415 KKFKDFCEYIETK
-428 KSNDNYDKQFE
+428 KSNNNYDKQFE

-492 LDKIKVGDDT
+492 LDNIKVGDDT
-502 NKKIQEMKEKREETN
+502 NQKIQEMKEKRKETN

-526 GRPGTEFSPA
+526 GRPGNEFSPA

-550 LANDAYNTKTHAMHQ
+550 LANDAYNTKTHAMLQ
-565 LQDIRENLADINE
+565 LQDIRANLAKIND
-578 YNKYQEGKVDSPKIL
+578 YNKYQEGKVDSPRIL

-604 NEEYINRIQQE
+604 NENYINRIQQE

-727 NFSDTLRSSISDQ
+727 NFANTLRSSISGK
-740 EDYSMITKIA
+740 EDYNMITKIA

-780 LPNGDMRNT
+780 LPNSDMRNT

-814 LRDVNEIKPETRINE
+814 LRDVNEIRPE
-829 YSDDNF
+829 
-835 TEDNIKVNS
+835 
-844 SSSTSTNNNE
+844 SSSTTST
-854 YNGRYSIT
+854 S
-862 NPSGSD
+862 SGSD
-868 LAGNFRRWYDRSVLG
+868 LSGNFRRWYDRSVLG
-883 NVNNNDYRDYIRR
+883 NVNNNDYKDYIRK

-901 VDDHFKT
+901 VDDHYKT
-908 TIVNNFAMNSLVNKN
+908 TIVNNFAMNSLSNKN

-943 TGIPTSKVTDVLNI
+943 TGIPTSQVTDVLNI

-965 ESDKAA
+965 GSDKAA
-971 AVVKD
+971 AVVKE
-976 LGNVTNSKIIN
+976 LGNTTNSKIIN

-999 ETNNSQDIVDGLG
+999 ETNNSQDTVGDLG
-1012 NIHNP
+1012 NVEGETN
-1017 KNDGIKK
+1017 NSQDTVGDLGNVYTT

>member
-1 MATDKIDMRFFDKA
+1 
-15 SIQKYYANSKNGIE
+15 
-29 DPIFTG
+29 
-35 FTFAIDTLH
+35 
-44 SPLFFIPETYKG
+44 
-56 VVETLVSSSRTS
+56 
-68 ADDNS
+68 
-73 LAKKIEDNLKYV
+73 
-85 NQFAITANP
+85 
-94 DTYEINTIN
+94 
-103 VKDSFGSNNLRRPGY
+103 
-118 GLFDTFDID
+118 
-127 NVQYGA
+127 
-133 TDYIYMVDKVTD
+133 
-145 GAYANETGVSDV
+145 
-157 GNGTPTTS
+157 
-165 IYKKYSD
+165 
-172 TLADVDPTT
+172 
-181 LATQNELD
+181 
-189 NKVSSIKNI
+189 
-198 DIFFNINESD
+198 
-208 IRTDQES
+208 
-215 IVDTV
+215 
-220 IKTMNDNPDCSVLLG
+220 
-235 GYADAGTGNPS
+235 
-246 SNMELSKERVET
+246 
-258 IEIALLDGGIS
+258 
-269 GSRIRTMYL
+269 
-278 GDTVQP
+278 
-284 LSGPMNRVVR
+284 
-294 CVFDGDIITE
+294 
-304 SALELKIANEANSM
+304 
-318 IPQKT
+318 
-323 NQGDKTEGN
+323 
-332 EILKEHTKLEEAA
+332 
-345 KDAEKEFNELY
+345 
-356 NDPIYQQAIKYLD
+356 
-369 NINSVIELQKANIRV
+369 
-384 ELDNFKQTMK
+384 
-394 SYQEKLNGDSSV
+394 
-406 DSNEIDVTY
+406 
-415 NKFKDFCEYIETK
+415 
-428 KSNDNYDKQFE
+428 
-439 YITATVNKFIESDV
+439 
-453 DKFTSEINALS
+453 
-464 ELRKESYN
+464 
-472 KQEDPYYKSYNK
+472 
-484 IWAVLKTT
+484 
-492 LDKIKVGDDT
+492 
-502 NKKIQEMKEKREETN
+502 MKEKREETN

-526 GRPGTEFSPA
+526 GRPGTEFNPA
-536 PNGLLKKMNDAKEE
+536 PNGILKKMNDAKEN

-565 LQDIRENLADINE
+565 LQDIRANLAKIND
-578 YNKYQEGKVDSPKIL
+578 YNKYQEGKVDSPRIL

-604 NEEYINRIQQE
+604 NENYINRIQQE

-632 GFIQGMESLTTEYP
+632 GFIKGMKSLTTEYP

-656 EAYKKYFEVKDPY
+656 EAYKKYFEVKDSY

-727 NFSDTLRSSISDQ
+727 NFSDTLRSSISGQ

-814 LRDVNEIKPETRINE
+814 LRDVNEIKPETRTN
-829 YSDDNF
+829 
-835 TEDNIKVNS
+835 T
-844 SSSTSTNNNE
+844 TTNNNE

-908 TIVNNFAMNSLVNKN
+908 TIVNNFAMNSLANKN

-971 AVVKD
+971 AVVKN

-999 ETNNSQDIVDGLG
+999 ETNNSQDIVDDLG
-1012 NIHNP
+1012 NIHKP

>member
-44 SPLFFIPETYKG
+44 SPLFFIPDTYED
-56 VVETLVSSSRTS
+56 VVETLVSPNRTP

-73 LAKKIEDNLKYV
+73 LAKKIEERLEYV

-103 VKDSFGSNNLRRPGY
+103 VKDPFGSNNSRRPGY

-145 GAYANETGVSDV
+145 GTYANETGVSDV

-165 IYKKYSD
+165 IYRKYSD
-172 TLADVDPTT
+172 ILADVDPTT

-189 NKVSSIKNI
+189 SKVSPIKNI
-198 DIFFNINESD
+198 DIFFNCDKYD
-208 IRTDQES
+208 IRTDQKS

-235 GYADAGTGNPS
+235 GYADAETGNPP
-246 SNMELSKERVET
+246 SNMTLSKNRVET
-258 IEIALLDGGIS
+258 IERALLSGGIS
-269 GSRIRTMYL
+269 ESRIRTMYL

-284 LSGPMNRVVR
+284 LVGPMNRVVR
-294 CVFDGDIITE
+294 CVFDGDITTE
-304 SALELKIANEANSM
+304 STLELKIANEANSM
-318 IPQKT
+318 TTQKPT
-323 NQGDKTEGN
+323 IDSDTQGDKTEGN
-332 EILKEHTKLEEAA
+332 EILKEHNELEKAA
-345 KDAEKEFNELY
+345 TNVEEEFNKLY
-356 NDPIYQQAIKYLD
+356 KDPVYQQAIKYLD

-384 ELDNFKQTMK
+384 ELDNFKRTMK
-394 SYQEKLNGDSSV
+394 SYQEKLNGDSSI
-406 DSNEIDVTY
+406 DSEEIEATY

-439 YITATVNKFIESDV
+439 HITATVNKFIESDV

-464 ELRKESYN
+464 ESRKESYN

-492 LDKIKVGDDT
+492 LDNIKVGDDT
-502 NKKIQEMKEKREETN
+502 NQKIQEMKEKREETN

-526 GRPGTEFSPA
+526 GRPGNEFSPA
-536 PNGLLKKMNDAKEE
+536 PNGLLKKMNDAKEN

-565 LQDIRENLADINE
+565 LQDIRANLAKIND
-578 YNKYQEGKVDSPKIL
+578 YNKYQEGKVDSPRIL

-604 NEEYINRIQQE
+604 NEDYINRIQQE

-632 GFIQGMESLTTEYP
+632 GFIKGMKSLTTEYP

-656 EAYKKYFEVKDPY
+656 EAYKKYFEVKDSY

-814 LRDVNEIKPETRINE
+814 LRDVNEIKPETRTN
-829 YSDDNF
+829 
-835 TEDNIKVNS
+835 T
-844 SSSTSTNNNE
+844 TTNNNE

-971 AVVKD
+971 AVVKN

-999 ETNNSQDIVDGLG
+999 ETNNSQDIVDDLG
-1012 NIHNP
+1012 NIHTT
-1017 KNDGIKK
+1017 

>member
-1 MATDKIDMRFFDKA
+1 MATDNIDMRFFDKT

-44 SPLFFIPETYKG
+44 SPLFFIPDTYEDAA
-56 VVETLVSSSRTS
+56 ETLVFPSRIS
-68 ADDNS
+68 ASDNS
-73 LAKKIEDNLKYV
+73 LARKIEDNLKYI

-127 NVQYGA
+127 NVKYGA

-145 GAYANETGVSDV
+145 GIYANETGVSDI

-165 IYKKYSD
+165 IYKQYSD
-172 TLADVDPTT
+172 ILAGVDPTT

-189 NKVSSIKNI
+189 NKVSPIKNI
-198 DIFFNINESD
+198 DIFFNLNESD
-208 IRTDQES
+208 IRADQES
-215 IVDTV
+215 IVDTI

-246 SNMELSKERVET
+246 SNMKLSQERVET
-258 IEIALLDGGIS
+258 IERTLLNGGIS

-294 CVFDGDIITE
+294 CVFDGDITTE
-304 SALELKIANEANSM
+304 STLELKIANEANSM
-318 IPQKT
+318 ITQKPT
-323 NQGDKTEGN
+323 QGDATEGN
-332 EILKEHTKLEEAA
+332 EILKEHDKLKKVAT
-345 KDAEKEFNELY
+345 DAEEEFNKLY
-356 NDPIYQQAIKYLD
+356 DDPIYQKAIKKLD
-369 NINSVIELQKANIRV
+369 NINSIIELQMANMRL
-384 ELDNFKQTMK
+384 ELDDFKRNMK
-394 SYQEKLNGDSSV
+394 SYQEKLNGDSSIKT
-406 DSNEIDVTY
+406 DEIDATY
-415 NKFKDFCEYIETK
+415 SKFLNFCNYIETK
-428 KSNDNYDKQFE
+428 KGNTNYDQQFE

-453 DKFTSEINALS
+453 DKFTSEIN
-464 ELRKESYN
+464 ELPESRKKSYDE
-472 KQEDPYYKSYNK
+472 KKEPYYTSYNK

-492 LDKIKVGDDT
+492 LDNIKVSDDA
-502 NKKIQEMKEKREETN
+502 NKQIQEMKEKREKIN
-517 KLLYGTYDD
+517 NQLYGTHDD
-526 GRPGTEFSPA
+526 GRLGTEFDPA
-536 PNGLLKKMNDAKEE
+536 PNSILKKMNDAKEN
-550 LANDAYNTKTHAMHQ
+550 LNNDAYNTKTHTIHQ
-565 LQDIRENLADINE
+565 LQDIRENLTNINE
-578 YNKYQEGKVDSPKIL
+578 YNKYQDGKVNSSRIL

-604 NEEYINRIQQE
+604 NEKYINRIQQE

-632 GFIQGMESLTTEYP
+632 GFIQGMKSLTTEYP

-694 KYFNAVYDR
+694 KYFNAIYDR

-727 NFSDTLRSSISDQ
+727 NFSDTLRSSISDS

-750 LNSLSAIE
+750 LNSLSTIE

-780 LPNGDMRNT
+780 LPNNDMRST

-800 NFLPFEDLRRYVLG
+800 NFLPFEDLRRYVFG
-814 LRDVNEIKPETRINE
+814 LKDVNEIKPETI
-829 YSDDNF
+829 
-835 TEDNIKVNS
+835 TNI
-844 SSSTSTNNNE
+844 TINNNE

-883 NVNNNDYRDYIRR
+883 NVNNNDYRDYIRG
-896 DSSVA
+896 DASVA

-908 TIVNNFAMNSLVNKN
+908 TIVNTFAMNSLVNN
-923 KELTEM
+923 TNELPDM

-943 TGIPTSKVTDVLNI
+943 TGIPTSKVTDALNI

-965 ESDKAA
+965 ERDKTAPF
-971 AVVKD
+971 VKD
-976 LGNVTNSKIIN
+976 LGNETNSKIIN
-987 TDTTEYI
+987 KDTTEYI

-999 ETNNSQDIVDGLG
+999 ETNNSQDVVDDLG

-1017 KNDGIKK
+1017 TK

>member
-44 SPLFFIPETYKG
+44 SPLFFIPDTYEDAA
-56 VVETLVSSSRTS
+56 ETLVFPSRIS
-68 ADDNS
+68 ASDNS
-73 LAKKIEDNLKYV
+73 LARKIEDNLKYI

-127 NVQYGA
+127 NVKYGA

-145 GAYANETGVSDV
+145 GIYANETGVSDI

-165 IYKKYSD
+165 IYKQYSD
-172 TLADVDPTT
+172 ILAGVDPTT

-189 NKVSSIKNI
+189 NKVSPIKNI
-198 DIFFNINESD
+198 DIFFNLNESD
-208 IRTDQES
+208 IRGDQES
-215 IVDTV
+215 IVTTV

-246 SNMELSKERVET
+246 SNMELSQERVET
-258 IEIALLDGGIS
+258 IERALLNGGIS
-269 GSRIRTMYL
+269 GSRIRTMCL

-294 CVFDGDIITE
+294 CVFDGDITTE
-304 SALELKIANEANSM
+304 STLELKIANEANSM
-318 IPQKT
+318 ITQKPT
-323 NQGDKTEGN
+323 QGDATEGN
-332 EILKEHTKLEEAA
+332 EILKEHDKLKKVAT
-345 KDAEKEFNELY
+345 DAEEEFNKLY
-356 NDPIYQQAIKYLD
+356 DDPVYQKAIKKLD
-369 NINSVIELQKANIRV
+369 NINSIIELQMANMR
-384 ELDNFKQTMK
+384 LDLDDFKRNMK
-394 SYQEKLNGDSSV
+394 SYQEKLNGDSSIKT
-406 DSNEIDVTY
+406 DEIDATY
-415 NKFKDFCEYIETK
+415 SKFLNFCNYIETK
-428 KSNDNYDKQFE
+428 KGNTNYDQQFE

-453 DKFTSEINALS
+453 DKFTSEINALPES
-464 ELRKESYN
+464 RKKSYDE
-472 KQEDPYYKSYNK
+472 KKEPYYTSYNK

-492 LDKIKVGDDT
+492 LDNIKVSDDA
-502 NKKIQEMKEKREETN
+502 NKQIQEMKEKREKIN
-517 KLLYGTYDD
+517 NQLYGTHDD
-526 GRPGTEFSPA
+526 GRLGTEFDPA
-536 PNGLLKKMNDAKEE
+536 PNSLLKKMNDAKEN
-550 LANDAYNTKTHAMHQ
+550 LNNDAYNTKTHTIHQ
-565 LQDIRENLADINE
+565 LQDIRENLANINE
-578 YNKYQEGKVDSPKIL
+578 YNKYQEGKVNSSRTL

-604 NEEYINRIQQE
+604 NDDYINRIE
-615 RNSRQTY
+615 KEKNSRQTY

-632 GFIQGMESLTTEYP
+632 GFIQGMKSLTTEYP

-694 KYFNAVYDR
+694 KYFNAIYDR

-727 NFSDTLRSSISDQ
+727 NFSDTLRSSISDP

-750 LNSLSAIE
+750 LNSLSTIE

-780 LPNGDMRNT
+780 LPNNDMRNT

-800 NFLPFEDLRRYVLG
+800 NFLPFEDLRRYVFG
-814 LRDVNEIKPETRINE
+814 LRDVNEIKPETI
-829 YSDDNF
+829 
-835 TEDNIKVNS
+835 TNI
-844 SSSTSTNNNE
+844 TPNNNE

-908 TIVNNFAMNSLVNKN
+908 TIVNTFAMNSLVNKN

-943 TGIPTSKVTDVLNI
+943 TGIPTSKVTDALNI

-965 ESDKAA
+965 ERDKAA
-971 AVVKD
+971 PVVKD

-999 ETNNSQDIVDGLG
+999 ETNNSQDIVDDLG
-1012 NIHNP
+1012 NIHTT
-1017 KNDGIKK
+1017 

>member
-44 SPLFFIPETYKG
+44 SPLFFIPDTYED
-56 VVETLVSSSRTS
+56 VDETLVSPSRTP

-73 LAKKIEDNLKYV
+73 LANKIEEHLKYV

-103 VKDSFGSNNLRRPGY
+103 VKDPFGSNNLRRPGY

-127 NVQYGA
+127 NIQYGA
-133 TDYIYMVDKVTD
+133 TDYIYMVDKVSD
-145 GAYANETGVSDV
+145 GTYANETGVSDV

-165 IYKKYSD
+165 IYSKYND
-172 TLADVDPTT
+172 VLADVDPTR
-181 LATQNELD
+181 LATENELD
-189 NKVSSIKNI
+189 NKVSDTVNI
-198 DIFFNINESD
+198 DIFFD
-208 IRTDQES
+208 LDVFQYVKAGQES
-215 IVDTV
+215 VLESA
-220 IKTMNDNPDCSVLLG
+220 IKIMTENPNCKVSMS
-235 GYADAGTGNPS
+235 GYADVETGNPPH
-246 SNMELSKERVET
+246 NMTLSKNRVEK
-258 IEIALLDGGIS
+258 IKNDFVNGGVEP
-269 GSRIRTMYL
+269 GRITTSYF
-278 GDTVQP
+278 GDQQQP
-284 LSGPMNRVVR
+284 LYKEQNRVVR
-294 CVFDGDIITE
+294 CTFTGATSE
-304 SALELKIANEANSM
+304 LLKIKIENEANALESKS
-318 IPQKT
+318 KT
-323 NQGDKTEGN
+323 GEDGEQIEEN
-332 EILKEHTKLEEAA
+332 EILKEHNDLIAA
-345 KDAEKEFNELY
+345 SKAAEDAFNELY
-356 NDPIYQQAIKYLD
+356 KDPIYQQAIEDLD
-369 NINSVIELQKANIRV
+369 DINSKITMQLSNVRIEF
-384 ELDNFKQTMK
+384 EDFKMHMK
-394 SYQEKLNGDSSV
+394 SSLDKLNGDGDLSTISETV
-406 DSNEIDVTY
+406 NSEYI
-415 NKFKDFCEYIETK
+415 KFLNFCDYIETK
-428 KSNDNYDKQFE
+428 KGNTNYDKQFE
-439 YITATVNKFIESDV
+439 YITATINKFTEENV
-453 DKFTSEINALS
+453 DKFTSEINSLS
-464 ELRKESYN
+464 ESRKKSYDE
-472 KQEDPYYKSYNK
+472 KEEPYYKAYNQ

-492 LDKIKVGDDT
+492 LDNIKVGDDT
-502 NKKIQEMKEKREETN
+502 NKKIREMKDTREKNN
-517 KLLYGTYDD
+517 KLLYGTHSD
-526 GRPGTEFSPA
+526 GRPGTEFDPA
-536 PNGLLKKMNDAKEE
+536 PNSLLKKMNDAKEK
-550 LANDAYNTKTHAMHQ
+550 LDNDAYNTKTHAMHQ
-565 LQDIRENLADINE
+565 LQDIRENLAKIND
-578 YNKYQEGKVDSPKIL
+578 YNKYQEGKVDSPRIL

-604 NEEYINRIQQE
+604 NEDYINRINTE

-632 GFIQGMESLTTEYP
+632 GFIKGMKRLTTEYP

-656 EAYKKYFEVKDPY
+656 EAYKKYFEIKDPY

-683 FIDMR
+683 FLDMR

-694 KYFNAVYDR
+694 KYFNATYDR

-727 NFSDTLRSSISDQ
+727 NFSDTLKSSISGKD
-740 EDYSMITKIA
+740 DYSMITKIA

-780 LPNGDMRNT
+780 LPNNDMRNT

-814 LRDVNEIKPETRINE
+814 LRDVDRIKPGTRTNE

-835 TEDNIKVNS
+835 TEDKIKVNS
-844 SSSTSTNNNE
+844 SSSTSTNNDE
-854 YNGRYSIT
+854 YNGRYSRT

-908 TIVNNFAMNSLVNKN
+908 TIVNDFAMNSLANKN

-943 TGIPTSKVTDVLNI
+943 TGIPTSKVTDALNI

-965 ESDKAA
+965 ERDKAA
-971 AVVKD
+971 PVVKE

-999 ETNNSQDIVDGLG
+999 DSKESPDIVDDLG
-1012 NIHNP
+1012 NVYTT
-1017 KNDGIKK
+1017 

>member
-1 MATDKIDMRFFDKA
+1 MATDNIDMRFFDKT

-44 SPLFFIPETYKG
+44 SPLFYIPDAYKN
-56 VVETLVSSSRTS
+56 VVETLVSPSRTL
-68 ADDNS
+68 ANDNS
-73 LAKKIEDNLKYV
+73 LAKKIEENLQYI

-103 VKDSFGSNNLRRPGY
+103 VKDSFGSNNSRRPGY

-145 GAYANETGVSDV
+145 GTYANETGVSDV

-172 TLADVDPTT
+172 VLADVDPTT

-189 NKVSSIKNI
+189 NKVSDNVNI
-198 DIFFNINESD
+198 DIFFDRNVFE
-208 IRTDQES
+208 TVKEGQES
-215 IVDTV
+215 VLKSAINVM
-220 IKTMNDNPDCSVLLG
+220 KENPDCKVSMS
-235 GYADAGTGNPS
+235 GYADVETGNPS
-246 SNMELSKERVET
+246 SNMTLSKNRVEK
-258 IEIALLDGGIS
+258 IKNDFIKGGIEP
-269 GSRIRTMYL
+269 GRITTSYF
-278 GDTVQP
+278 GDKQQP
-284 LSGPMNRVVR
+284 LYKEQNRVVR
-294 CVFDGDIITE
+294 CVFTGTML
-304 SALELKIANEANSM
+304 SKLLEIKIENEANALES
-318 IPQKT
+318 KT
-323 NQGDKTEGN
+323 KTGENGEKIEEN
-332 EILKEHTKLEEAA
+332 EILKEHKRLEEEYNTT
-345 KDAEKEFNELY
+345 KSKFEELY
-356 NDPIYQQAIKYLD
+356 NDSEYQQAIKYLD
-369 NINSVIELQKANIRV
+369 SINSVIELQKANIRV
-384 ELDNFKQTMK
+384 ELDDFKRNMK
-394 SYQEKLNGDSSV
+394 SYQEILNGDGSINT
-406 DSNEIDVTY
+406 NEINATY
-415 NKFKDFCEYIETK
+415 TKFLNFCNYIETK
-428 KSNDNYDKQFE
+428 KSNTNYDKQFE
-439 YITATVNKFIESDV
+439 HITATVNKFIESDV
-453 DKFTSEINALS
+453 DKFKSEINALP
-464 ELRKESYN
+464 ELRKKSYDE
-472 KQEDPYYKSYNK
+472 KKEPYYTSYNK

-492 LDKIKVGDDT
+492 LDNIKVGDDT
-502 NKKIQEMKEKREETN
+502 NQKIQEMKEKREKIN
-517 KLLYGTYDD
+517 KDLYGIHDD
-526 GRPGTEFSPA
+526 GRPGTEFDPA
-536 PNGLLKKMNDAKEE
+536 PNSLLKKMNDAKEE
-550 LANDAYNTKTHAMHQ
+550 LANDTYNTKTQAIHQ

-578 YNKYQEGKVDSPKIL
+578 YNKYQKDKNDSSRIL

-604 NEEYINRIQQE
+604 NEDYINRIQQE

-727 NFSDTLRSSISDQ
+727 NFANTLRSSISGK
-740 EDYSMITKIA
+740 EDYNMITKIA

-814 LRDVNEIKPETRINE
+814 LRDVNEIKPETRTN
-829 YSDDNF
+829 
-835 TEDNIKVNS
+835 T
-844 SSSTSTNNNE
+844 TTNNNE

-883 NVNNNDYRDYIRR
+883 NVNNNDYRDYIRK

-901 VDDHFKT
+901 VDDHYKT
-908 TIVNNFAMNSLVNKN
+908 TIVNNFAMNSLSNKN

-943 TGIPTSKVTDVLNI
+943 TGIPTSQVTDVLNI

-965 ESDKAA
+965 GSDKAA
-971 AVVKD
+971 AVVKE
-976 LGNVTNSKIIN
+976 LGNTTNSKIIN

-999 ETNNSQDIVDGLG
+999 ETNNSQDTVGDLG
-1012 NIHNP
+1012 NVYTT
-1017 KNDGIKK
+1017 

>member
-1 MATDKIDMRFFDKA
+1 MATDNIDMRFFDKT

-44 SPLFFIPETYKG
+44 SPLFFIPDTYEDAA
-56 VVETLVSSSRTS
+56 ETLVFPSRIS
-68 ADDNS
+68 ASDNS
-73 LAKKIEDNLKYV
+73 LARKIEDNLKYI

-127 NVQYGA
+127 NVKYGA

-145 GAYANETGVSDV
+145 GIYANETGVSDI

-165 IYKKYSD
+165 IYKQYSD
-172 TLADVDPTT
+172 ILAGVDPTT

-189 NKVSSIKNI
+189 NKVSPIKNI
-198 DIFFNINESD
+198 DIFFNLNESD
-208 IRTDQES
+208 IRADQES
-215 IVDTV
+215 IVATV

-246 SNMELSKERVET
+246 SNMKLSQERVET
-258 IEIALLDGGIS
+258 IERALLNGGIS

-294 CVFDGDIITE
+294 CVFDGDITTE
-304 SALELKIANEANSM
+304 STLELKIANEANSM
-318 IPQKT
+318 ITQKPT
-323 NQGDKTEGN
+323 QGDATEGN
-332 EILKEHTKLEEAA
+332 EILKEHDKLKKVAT
-345 KDAEKEFNELY
+345 DAEEEFNKLY
-356 NDPIYQQAIKYLD
+356 DDPIYQKAIKKLD
-369 NINSVIELQKANIRV
+369 NINSIIELQKANMR
-384 ELDNFKQTMK
+384 LDLDDFKRNMK
-394 SYQEKLNGDSSV
+394 SYQEKLNGDSSIKT
-406 DSNEIDVTY
+406 DEIDATY
-415 NKFKDFCEYIETK
+415 SKFLNFCNYIETK
-428 KSNDNYDKQFE
+428 KGNTNYDQQFE

-453 DKFTSEINALS
+453 DKFTSEIN
-464 ELRKESYN
+464 ELPESRKTSYDE
-472 KQEDPYYKSYNK
+472 KKEPYYTSYNK

-492 LDKIKVGDDT
+492 LDNIKVSDDT
-502 NKKIQEMKEKREETN
+502 NKQIQEMKEKREKIN
-517 KLLYGTYDD
+517 NQLYGTHDD
-526 GRPGTEFSPA
+526 GRLGTEFDPA
-536 PNGLLKKMNDAKEE
+536 PNSLLKKMNDAKEE
-550 LANDAYNTKTHAMHQ
+550 LANDAYNTKTQAIHQ
-565 LQDIRENLADINE
+565 LQDIRENLANINE
-578 YNKYQEGKVDSPKIL
+578 YNKYQEGKVNSSRIL

-604 NEEYINRIQQE
+604 NENYINRIQQE

-632 GFIQGMESLTTEYP
+632 GFIKGMKSLTTEYP

-727 NFSDTLRSSISDQ
+727 NFADTLRSSISGQ
-740 EDYSMITKIA
+740 EDYNMITKIA

-814 LRDVNEIKPETRINE
+814 LRDVNEIKPETRTN
-829 YSDDNF
+829 
-835 TEDNIKVNS
+835 T
-844 SSSTSTNNNE
+844 TTNNNE

-862 NPSGSD
+862 NPSSSD

-883 NVNNNDYRDYIRR
+883 NVNNNDYRDYIRK

-901 VDDHFKT
+901 VDDHYKT
-908 TIVNNFAMNSLVNKN
+908 TIVNNFAMNSLSNKN

-943 TGIPTSKVTDVLNI
+943 TGIPTSQVTDVLNI

-965 ESDKAA
+965 GSDKAA
-971 AVVKD
+971 AVVKE
-976 LGNVTNSKIIN
+976 LGNTTNSKIIN

-994 GVVEG
+994 GVIEG
-999 ETNNSQDIVDGLG
+999 ETNNSQDVVDDLG
-1012 NIHNP
+1012 NVYTT
-1017 KNDGIKK
+1017 